1 MHALENMKKNVYN
14 TFCTN
19 YRPSVI
25 EEGLYI
31 IDQQERGCFGTLSEF
46 E

>member
-1 MHALENMKKNVYN
+1 
-14 TFCTN
+14 
-19 YRPSVI
+19 VI

-46 E
+46 EWAFKI